1 MCREKVAIVAGDA
14 PFFISEPFLQ
24 RLEAVLDLEQGQVT
38 FTELGV
44 TLNLEESATGHYVI
58 DLMSGCADSITDE
71 TTPGNAGG
79 PGKRSRNESVKVS
92 EDAVD
97 NSEFSNL
104 ICGSERER
112 ESDRLCCEQ
121 AESLIDGGWTARN
134 LAADGQLEIL
144 RLSTA
149 FFLANNECRKNQQ
162 RIQPAPGLSYNH

>member
-14 PFFISEPFLQ
+14 PFLISEPFLQ
-24 RLEAVLDLEQGQVT
+24 RLGAVLDLEQGQVP
-38 FTELGV
+38 FSKLGV
-44 TLNLEESATGHYVI
+44 TLNLEESATSDNVI

-104 ICGSERER
+104 ICGSTKMTVIDVSKPRV
-112 ESDRLCCEQ
+112 SLMGVDCEKSCRQ
-121 AESLIDGGWTARN
+121 WTIGN
-134 LAADGQLEIL
+134 FVSVNSNFYGQ
-144 RLSTA
+144 
-149 FFLANNECRKNQQ
+149 Q
-162 RIQPAPGLSYNH
+162 